1 MNICQMKFRTVY
13 FLILFF
19 ASLQGKALN
28 SDYPVGGRSAG
39 LANAS
44 IMLTDYWSLFHNQA
58 GLAFFTRPEV
68 GIHHKRGLVKQ
79 LGKQAIG
86 VALPTEHGTIG
97 TSCSY
102 YGFSKYHEVKAGLAY
117 SMLLDENLA
126 AGVQLDY
133 FYTHIDGFYG
143 NAHTVAAEVGM
154 IYQPFDDFYIG
165 THVFNPF
172 QSAEVGNDGEMPTVF
187 RFGAGYTIQD
197 KLMLAAET
205 EMNLEHKPRFKA
217 GLEYEIIESFYL
229 RTGVTTN
236 PVTNAFGIG
245 YSWKNFMI
253 DVSFTRHI
261 VLGYSPQFSL
271 NYRF

>member
-1 MNICQMKFRTVY
+1 MKFRLIY
-13 FLILFF
+13 FFIFLFL
-19 ASLQGKALN
+19 SLYGKAFQV
-28 SDYPVGGRSAG
+28 DYPVGGRSAG

-44 IMLTDYWSLFHNQA
+44 VMLTDYWSLFHNQA
-58 GLAFFTRPEV
+58 GLAFFTKPEV
-68 GIHHKRGLVKQ
+68 GIHHKRGLIKQ

-86 VALPTEHGTIG
+86 MALPTSNGTVG
-97 TSCSY
+97 ASCSY

-133 FYTHIDGFYG
+133 FHTYIDGFYG
-143 NAHTVAAEVGM
+143 KAHTVAAEIGV
-154 IYQPFDDFYIG
+154 IYRPINHLFIG

-172 QSAEVGNDGEMPTVF
+172 QSAKIGNVEKMPTIF

-197 KLMLAAET
+197 KLLLTAEI
-205 EMNLEHKPRFKA
+205 EMNLTNRPRFKA
-217 GLEYEIIESFYL
+217 GLEYEIIDNFYL
-229 RTGVTTN
+229 RTGITTN

-245 YSWKNFMI
+245 YSWKNFMLDI
-253 DVSFTRHI
+253 SFTRHI

-271 NYRF
+271 NYSF

>member
-1 MNICQMKFRTVY
+1 MKFRLTY
-13 FLILFF
+13 LFIFLFVT
-19 ASLQGKALN
+19 LQGN
-28 SDYPVGGRSAG
+28 VFGSDYPVGGRSAG

-44 IMLTDYWSLFHNQA
+44 VMLTDYWSLFHNQA
-58 GLAFFTRPEV
+58 GLAFFTKPEV

-86 VALPTEHGTIG
+86 VALPMSNGTIG

-154 IYQPFDDFYIG
+154 IYQPLEDLYIG

-172 QSAEVGNDGEMPTVF
+172 QSAEIGNIEKMPTIF
-187 RFGAGYTIQD
+187 RVGAGYTIQN
-197 KLMLAAET
+197 KLLITAET
-205 EMNLEHKPRFKA
+205 EMNLTNKPRFKA
-217 GLEYEIIESFYL
+217 GLEYEIIDNFYL

-245 YSWKNFMI
+245 YSWKNFI
-253 DVSFTRHI
+253 LDISFTRHI

-271 NYRF
+271 NYSF